1 MRAAVFFGGTDIRV
15 EDIPTPEPEPDEVL
29 IRVRSG
35 GVCGS
40 DLHPYRG
47 QYPNGLREPHQ
58 RGHELAGEVAGLG
71 EGVTSLQI
79 GQRVGIQAEHLL
91 GCGTCRYC
99 NRGEYHLCP
108 SRGMPHGRRTE
119 SHGFSQYD
127 TCVASNCYPLPDHVG
142 YDAATQVDCY
152 ACGVHALNRV
162 QPGPDWTAVII
173 GTGAIGMTLG
183 QVAKAYGIGRV
194 IMVGTRQEPL
204 ELAKSVGSAGEGVA
218 NSDCD
223 PVQAVLD
230 ATDGEGADVVFET
243 VGGTAPTLSQ
253 AVGMARRGGIVSVL
267 GVFSGPQEVDAVTAY
282 RKELRIQWSNS
293 YSSWQGDSEYKTALD
308 LLIAGRVD
316 PSGFIRHH
324 YPIEQIGE
332 AFAAA
337 DNKRESGA
345 IKVIVNP

>member
-1 MRAAVFFGGTDIRV
+1 MKAAVFYGGTDIRV
-15 EDIPTPEPEPDEVL
+15 EEMPIPEPEPGEVL

-47 QYPNGLREPHQ
+47 QNPYGVREPHQ

-71 EGVTSLQI
+71 AGVTSLSI

-99 NRGEYHLCP
+99 LRGEYHLCP
-108 SRGMPHGRRTE
+108 SRGMPHGRRSE

-127 TCVASNCYPLPDHVG
+127 TCVATNCFPLPDHVD
-142 YDAATQVDCY
+142 YDAASQLDCY
-152 ACGVHALNRV
+152 ACGVHALNRAN
-162 QPGPDWTAVII
+162 PTPDWTAVII
-173 GTGAIGMTLG
+173 GTGAIGITLG
-183 QVAKAYGIGRV
+183 QVARSYGVGKI
-194 IMVGTRQEPL
+194 IMVGTRHAPL
-204 ELAKSVGSAGEGVA
+204 DLARGIGSADEIVA
-218 NSDCD
+218 NSDGD
-223 PVQAVLD
+223 PVDAVLE
-230 ATDGEGADVVFET
+230 ATDGEGVDVVFET

-253 AVGMARRGGIVSVL
+253 AIGMARRGGIVSVL
-267 GVFSGPQEVDAVTAY
+267 GVFTGSQEVDVVTAY

-293 YSSWQGDSEYKTALD
+293 YSSWRGVSEYQTALS
-308 LLIAGRVD
+308 LLDAGRID
-316 PSGFIRHH
+316 PTGFITHH
-324 YPIEQIGE
+324 FHLDEIGD

-337 DNKRESGA
+337 NDKRQSGA

>member
-1 MRAAVFFGGTDIRV
+1 
-15 EDIPTPEPEPDEVL
+15 
-29 IRVRSG
+29 
-35 GVCGS
+35 
-40 DLHPYRG
+40 
-47 QYPNGLREPHQ
+47 
-58 RGHELAGEVAGLG
+58 
-71 EGVTSLQI
+71 
-79 GQRVGIQAEHLL
+79 
-91 GCGTCRYC
+91 
-99 NRGEYHLCP
+99 
-108 SRGMPHGRRTE
+108 
-119 SHGFSQYD
+119 
-127 TCVASNCYPLPDHVG
+127 
-142 YDAATQVDCY
+142 
-152 ACGVHALNRV
+152 
-162 QPGPDWTAVII
+162 
-173 GTGAIGMTLG
+173 
-183 QVAKAYGIGRV
+183 VAKAYGIGRV

-204 ELAKSVGSAGEGVA
+204 ELAKRVGSAGEGVA